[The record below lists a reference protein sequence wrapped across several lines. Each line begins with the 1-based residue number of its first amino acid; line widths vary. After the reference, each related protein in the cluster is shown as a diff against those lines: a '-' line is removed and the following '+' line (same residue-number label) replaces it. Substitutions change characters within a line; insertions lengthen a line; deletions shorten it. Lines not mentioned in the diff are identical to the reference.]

1 VIKQK
6 IEFHNAIWSLILVQQ
21 HRVWVSE
28 NEMLRRTEKVL
39 DEGVTLHDQ
48 GLHGNKIKMMK

>member
-1 VIKQK
+1 MPFGLPSWCNST
-6 IEFHNAIWSLILVQQ
+6 EC
-21 HRVWVSE
+21 E